1 MQMTP
6 HDLQLA
12 AHISREGL
20 NASAA
25 ESSACYTT
33 LNAAALNAAATPDQ
47 PWFSALGQALTIAA
61 AAATCG

>member
-33 LNAAALNAAATPDQ
+33 LNAAATPDQ